1 MLNSS
6 ITPEFIERTEK
17 LGVTGIYNLLTLLP
31 KKYHDFRNPIVNI
44 HDHIETNEKIFMKVK
59 VVSKPVISYP
69 KRGDKK
75 PGSVK
80 LSFKFGSNYIS
91 STVFGGVFDWKDV
104 AADSYIFVTG
114 KLVMFNNYVQL
125 KGTELIP
132 VRKQNRI
139 VPEYKSI
146 PKILTSASI
155 EDNIAVCLRDHIK
168 ENALF
173 LARKI
178 KKPKETIEA
187 EALINFKT
195 LEDLFMA
202 LHRPISAKDVEN
214 AMVDARRLNAYSSI
228 VEAMS
233 SGETVV
239 DEESVIKYSIDDIKK
254 LLAMLP
260 FELTKDQRRTIW
272 DVSKDLNSPY
282 TMDRL
287 VSGDVGCGKTF
298 AYAIP
303 AVLTSLAK
311 RNAVIMMPNL
321 LLAKQVSDEIKEY
334 FPVCDVELIIGGA
347 KKTLQNMSQ
356 NNPIIV
362 GTSAILWWYD
372 KYKDDFDIDLLI
384 IDEQQKLG
392 QEQKNKLISSK
403 TNFLEATATAIPKT
417 MATVLYGN
425 KTVSYI
431 EECPV
436 KKDIST
442 VLVGNDQK
450 AKVFEELKGIVSAGY
465 QVAVLY
471 PIRKYENEYFNLIL
485 PENSD
490 IDPDAIK
497 ADIRAE
503 KGKKF
508 KKIKALED
516 GSDDYFVEKGLAYEF
531 YVDKKHVEQCI
542 NKMAKYEEL
551 GVTIISD
558 VTDPSLKDALKKNVE
573 DAWRN
578 WDKIYPGRAVM
589 VHGGM
594 SIEEKMKS
602 IQTAKDG
609 LCDAIITS
617 SVIEIGL
624 TMPDLRGLLII
635 DSDKYGASTL
645 HQFRGRLARK
655 GGWGKF
661 FLMVDSAIK
670 DMKEESRDR
679 LNLLV
684 KYSKGSLIAEDDM
697 RQRGF
702 GELNKKGSS
711 QKGFKKGIFIGLKTT
726 PQDVDFFI
734 KKDKS
739 LLDKLKK
746 SA

>member
-1 MLNSS
+1 MLDSQ
-6 ITPEFIERTEK
+6 ITTEFMERAEK
-17 LGVTGIYNLLTLLP
+17 LGVTGIYNLLTLMP
-31 KKYHDFRNPIVNI
+31 KKYHDFRNPIKNI
-44 HDHIETNEKIFMKVK
+44 HEHIDTNQKVFMKVK
-59 VVSKPVISYP
+59 VYSKPVITYAR
-69 KRGDKK
+69 KGERK

-80 LSFKFGSNYIS
+80 LNFKFGSNFIS
-91 STVFGGVFDWKDV
+91 SMVFGGTFIWKEV
-104 AADSYIFVTG
+104 KADTYIYVTG
-114 KLVMFNNYVQL
+114 KLVTFNGYIQL
-125 KGTELIP
+125 KGTELVPDRHI
-132 VRKQNRI
+132 NRI

-146 PKILTSASI
+146 PKVLNSDTV
-155 EDNIAVCLRDHIK
+155 EDNIAVCLREHMN

-173 LARKI
+173 LSRKI
-178 KKPKETIEA
+178 KKPKDVIEK
-187 EALINFKT
+187 EALIHFRT
-195 LEDLFMA
+195 IEDLFMA
-202 LHRPISAKDVEN
+202 IHRPISAKDVEN
-214 AMVDARRLNAYSSI
+214 SIIDARRLNAYSSI
-228 VEAMS
+228 VQAMS
-233 SGETVV
+233 SGEAVV
-239 DEESVIKYSIDDIKK
+239 EEESVIKYGVEDIKK

-260 FELTKDQRRTIW
+260 FKLTKDQRRTIW
-272 DVSKDLNSPY
+272 EVSKDLYSPY
-282 TMDRL
+282 PMDRL

-298 AYAIP
+298 SYAIP
-303 AVLTSLAK
+303 AVLASLSK
-311 RNAVIMMPNL
+311 KNTVIMMPNL

-334 FPVCDVELIIGGA
+334 FPVVDVELVIGGA
-347 KKTLQNMSQ
+347 KNPLSKMSK

-372 KYKDDFDIDLLI
+372 SYKDDFDINLLI

-392 QEQKNKLISSK
+392 QEQKNKLISEK

-425 KTVSYI
+425 KKVSYI

-442 VLVGNDQK
+442 VMVGSDQR
-450 AKVFEELKGIVSAGY
+450 ASVFDELKGIVSAGY

-471 PIRKYENEYFNLIL
+471 PIRKYENEYFNLVL
-485 PENSD
+485 PEDVEID
-490 IDPDAIK
+490 IDKLK
-497 ADIRAE
+497 ADVRSE

-516 GSDDYFVEKGLAYEF
+516 GTDDYYVEKGLVYEF
-531 YVDKKHVEQCI
+531 YIDKKNVEQCT
-542 NKMAKYEEL
+542 NKLAKYEEM
-551 GVTIISD
+551 GVSIISD
-558 VTDPSLKDALKKNVE
+558 VSDPSLKDALKKNVE

-578 WDKIYPGRAVM
+578 WDKIYPGRVVM

-594 SIEEKMKS
+594 SIDEKMKS

-609 LCDAIITS
+609 ECDVIITS

-661 FLMVDSAIK
+661 FLMVDTPLSELK
-670 DMKEESRDR
+670 DESRDR

-684 KYSKGSLIAEDDM
+684 KYDKGSLIAEDDM

-702 GELNKKGSS
+702 GDLNKKSSS
-711 QKGFKKGIFIGLKTT
+711 QTGFKKGIFIGLKTT
-726 PQDVDFFI
+726 PQDIDSFI
-734 KKDKS
+734 QKTKS
-739 LLDKLKK
+739 SRKNREEV
-746 SA
+746 A